1 MAKTLN
7 LKPNRIKNNFTPNKN
22 IMTQAADT
30 ESKKVPTPS
39 NDLDTN
45 LLTHDGKVFIRWL
58 EISDANTMLRFQRDL
73 EVMRAHSAK
82 VVQLAQR
89 IEQAVTPNEKDVL
102 MKARDTEL
110 HNYRKNDTEFELVY
124 KTKTDDWILRPH
136 FLQNTKIRLL
146 SPITDEIIDK
156 LRKGPD
162 FKESEIVA
170 RGNQKL
176 VLLSTVEG
184 DQIPL
189 LERNLRIVHA
199 QQTSLIQLR
208 AAEQTAANADA
219 KKRVQDEIEKVTKSL
234 QTNAELMLKTYGIF
248 TNDIVIENLGGI
260 LWVAL
265 LEEELKRYIEKRQ
278 SSKGASAGAV
288 AATAAPK
295 AEAVKAEAPKPK
307 KA

>member
-1 MAKTLN
+1 
-7 LKPNRIKNNFTPNKN
+7 
-22 IMTQAADT
+22 MTQATDT
-30 ESKKVPTPS
+30 ESKKTPAAS
-39 NDLDTN
+39 TEVDTN
-45 LLTHDGKVFIRWL
+45 LLTHENKVFIRWL

-73 EVMRAHSAK
+73 EVMRNHSAK
-82 VVQLAQR
+82 VIQLAQR
-89 IEQAVTPNEKDVL
+89 IEQAVTPTEKDVL
-102 MKARDTEL
+102 TKARDTEL
-110 HNYRKNDTEFELVY
+110 QNYRKNDAEFELVY

-136 FLQNTKIRLL
+136 FIQNTKIRLL
-146 SPITDEIIDK
+146 SPVTDEIIDK

-176 VLLSTVEG
+176 VVLSTVEG

-208 AAEQTAANADA
+208 AAEQTATEADA

-265 LEEELKRYIEKRQ
+265 LEEELKRYIEKRE
-278 SSKGASAGAV
+278 GAKSGAAV
-288 AATAAPK
+288 AASTAPK
-295 AEAVKAEAPKPK
+295 IEAAKPEAPKPK
-307 KA
+307 KV

>member
-1 MAKTLN
+1 
-7 LKPNRIKNNFTPNKN
+7 
-22 IMTQAADT
+22 MTQSTDT
-30 ESKKVPTPS
+30 ESKKTPAAS
-39 NDLDTN
+39 SEVDTN

-58 EISDANTMLRFQRDL
+58 EISEANTMLRFQRDL
-73 EVMRAHSAK
+73 EVMRNHSAK
-82 VVQLAQR
+82 VIQLAQR

-102 MKARDTEL
+102 TKARDTEL
-110 HNYRKNDTEFELVY
+110 QNYRKNDAEFELVY

-146 SPITDEIIDK
+146 SPVTDDIIDK

-162 FKESEIVA
+162 FKESDIVA

-176 VLLSTVEG
+176 ILLSTVEG

-208 AAEQTAANADA
+208 AAEQTAADADA
-219 KKRVQDEIEKVTKSL
+219 KKRVVDEIEKVTKSL

-265 LEEELKRYIEKRQ
+265 LEEELKRYLEKRE
-278 SSKGASAGAV
+278 STKTAKP
-288 AATAAPK
+288 ATAAPAATAPVTPK
-295 AEAVKAEAPKPK
+295 FEAVKPEAPKAK
-307 KA
+307 KV

>member
-1 MAKTLN
+1 
-7 LKPNRIKNNFTPNKN
+7 
-22 IMTQAADT
+22 MTQSTDT
-30 ESKKVPTPS
+30 ESKKALVASPEV
-39 NDLDTN
+39 DTN
-45 LLTHDGKVFIRWL
+45 LLTHDNKVFIRWL
-58 EISDANTMLRFQRDL
+58 EISEASTMQRFQRDL
-73 EVMRAHSAK
+73 EVMRNHSAR

-102 MKARDTEL
+102 SKARDTEL
-110 HNYRKNDTEFELVY
+110 QNYRKNDAEFELVY

-146 SPITDEIIDK
+146 SPVTDDIIDK

-162 FKESEIVA
+162 FKESDIVA

-176 VLLSTVEG
+176 IMLSTVEG

-189 LERNLRIVHA
+189 LERNLRIVQA

-208 AAEQTAANADA
+208 ASEQTAADADA
-219 KKRVQDEIEKVTKSL
+219 KKRVVDEIEKVTKSL

-248 TNDIVIENLGGI
+248 TNDIVVENLGGI

-265 LEEELKRYIEKRQ
+265 LEEELKRYVEKRE
-278 SSKGASAGAV
+278 SSKGAKP
-288 AATAAPK
+288 AAAAAAPAPIAPK
-295 AEAVKAEAPKPK
+295 FETVKTEAPKPK

>member
-1 MAKTLN
+1 MSQIT
-7 LKPNRIKNNFTPNKN
+7 
-22 IMTQAADT
+22 DT
-30 ESKKVPTPS
+30 ESKKTPVAS
-39 NDLDTN
+39 PEVDTN
-45 LLTHDGKVFIRWL
+45 LLTHDNKVFIRWL
-58 EISDANTMLRFQRDL
+58 EISEANTMLRFQRDL
-73 EVMRAHSAK
+73 EVMRNHSAK

-102 MKARDTEL
+102 TKARDTEL
-110 HNYRKNDTEFELVY
+110 QNYRKNDAEFELVY

-146 SPITDEIIDK
+146 SPISDDIIDK

-162 FKESEIVA
+162 FKESDIVA

-176 VLLSTVEG
+176 ILLSTVEG

-189 LERNLRIVHA
+189 LERNLRIVQA

-208 AAEQTAANADA
+208 AAEQTAADADA
-219 KKRVQDEIEKVTKSL
+219 KKRVVDEIEKVTKSL

-248 TNDIVIENLGGI
+248 TNDIVVENLGGI

-265 LEEELKRYIEKRQ
+265 LEEELKRYVEKRE
-278 SSKGASAGAV
+278 SSKGTKPAA
-288 AATAAPK
+288 AATPAAPAAIAPK
-295 AEAVKAEAPKPK
+295 FETVKTEAPKPK

>member
-1 MAKTLN
+1 
-7 LKPNRIKNNFTPNKN
+7 
-22 IMTQAADT
+22 MTQITDT
-30 ESKKVPTPS
+30 ESKKTPVAS
-39 NDLDTN
+39 SEVDTN
-45 LLTHDGKVFIRWL
+45 LLTHDNKVFIRWL
-58 EISDANTMLRFQRDL
+58 EISEANTMLRFQRDL
-73 EVMRAHSAK
+73 EVMRNHSAK
-82 VVQLAQR
+82 VIQLAQR

-102 MKARDTEL
+102 TKARDTEL
-110 HNYRKNDTEFELVY
+110 QNYRKNDAEFEMVY

-146 SPITDEIIDK
+146 SPVTDDIIDK

-162 FKESEIVA
+162 FKESDIVA

-176 VLLSTVEG
+176 ILLSTVEG

-208 AAEQTAANADA
+208 AAEQTAADADA
-219 KKRVQDEIEKVTKSL
+219 KKRVVDEIEKVTKSL

-265 LEEELKRYIEKRQ
+265 LEEELKRYVEKRE
-278 SSKGASAGAV
+278 SSKGAKPAI
-288 AATAAPK
+288 AATPAAPAPIAPK
-295 AEAVKAEAPKPK
+295 FEAVKPEAPKPK
-307 KA
+307 KV

>member
-1 MAKTLN
+1 
-7 LKPNRIKNNFTPNKN
+7 
-22 IMTQAADT
+22 MTQSTDT
-30 ESKKVPTPS
+30 ESKKTPATS
-39 NDLDTN
+39 SEVDTN
-45 LLTHDGKVFIRWL
+45 LLTHENKVFIRWL

-73 EVMRAHSAK
+73 EVMRAHSAR
-82 VVQLAQR
+82 VIQLAQR

-102 MKARDTEL
+102 TKSRDTEL
-110 HNYRKNDTEFELVY
+110 QNYRKNDAEFELVY

-146 SPITDEIIDK
+146 SPVTDDIIDK

-162 FKESEIVA
+162 FKESDIVA

-176 VLLSTVEG
+176 ILLSTVEG

-208 AAEQTAANADA
+208 AAEQTAADADA
-219 KKRVQDEIEKVTKSL
+219 KKRVVDEIEKVTKSL

-265 LEEELKRYIEKRQ
+265 LEEELKRYLEKRE
-278 SSKGASAGAV
+278 SSKTAKPAAAAAP
-288 AATAAPK
+288 AATAPVTPKFEAVKPEAPK
-295 AEAVKAEAPKPK
+295 AK
-307 KA
+307 KV

>member
-1 MAKTLN
+1 
-7 LKPNRIKNNFTPNKN
+7 
-22 IMTQAADT
+22 MTQSTDT
-30 ESKKVPTPS
+30 ESKKTPATS
-39 NDLDTN
+39 SEVDTN
-45 LLTHDGKVFIRWL
+45 LLTHENKVFIRWL

-73 EVMRAHSAK
+73 EVMRNHSAK
-82 VVQLAQR
+82 VIQLAQR

-102 MKARDTEL
+102 TKARDTEL
-110 HNYRKNDTEFELVY
+110 QNYRKNDAEFEMVY

-146 SPITDEIIDK
+146 SPVTDDIIDK

-162 FKESEIVA
+162 FKESDIVA

-176 VLLSTVEG
+176 ILLSTVEG

-208 AAEQTAANADA
+208 AAEQTAADADA
-219 KKRVQDEIEKVTKSL
+219 KKRVVDEIEKVTKSL

-265 LEEELKRYIEKRQ
+265 LEEELKRYLEKRE
-278 SSKGASAGAV
+278 STKTAKP
-288 AATAAPK
+288 ATAAPAATAPVTPK
-295 AEAVKAEAPKPK
+295 FEAVKPEAPKAK
-307 KA
+307 KV

>member
-1 MAKTLN
+1 
-7 LKPNRIKNNFTPNKN
+7 
-22 IMTQAADT
+22 MTQITDT
-30 ESKKVPTPS
+30 ESKKTPVAS
-39 NDLDTN
+39 PEVDTN
-45 LLTHDGKVFIRWL
+45 LLTHDNKVFIRWL
-58 EISDANTMLRFQRDL
+58 EISEANTMLRFQRDL
-73 EVMRAHSAK
+73 EVMRNHSAK

-89 IEQAVTPNEKDVL
+89 IEQAVTPSEKDVL
-102 MKARDTEL
+102 TKARDTEL
-110 HNYRKNDTEFELVY
+110 QNYRKNDAEFELVY

-146 SPITDEIIDK
+146 SPVTDDIIDK

-162 FKESEIVA
+162 FKESDIVA

-176 VLLSTVEG
+176 ILLSTVEG

-189 LERNLRIVHA
+189 LERNLRIVQA

-208 AAEQTAANADA
+208 AAEQTAADADA
-219 KKRVQDEIEKVTKSL
+219 KKRVADEIEKVTKSL

-248 TNDIVIENLGGI
+248 TNDIVVENLGGI

-265 LEEELKRYIEKRQ
+265 LEEELKRYVEKRE
-278 SSKGASAGAV
+278 SSKGAKPATV
-288 AATAAPK
+288 APLAIAPK
-295 AEAVKAEAPKPK
+295 FEAVKTEAPKPK

>member
-1 MAKTLN
+1 
-7 LKPNRIKNNFTPNKN
+7 
-22 IMTQAADT
+22 MTQVTDT
-30 ESKKVPTPS
+30 ESKKTQAASTEV
-39 NDLDTN
+39 DTN
-45 LLTHDGKVFIRWL
+45 LLTHDSKVFIRWL
-58 EISDANTMLRFQRDL
+58 EISDVNTMQRFQRDL
-73 EVMRAHSAK
+73 EVMRAHSAR

-89 IEQAVTPNEKDVL
+89 IEQAVTPNEKEAL
-102 MKARDTEL
+102 IKARDNEL
-110 HNYRKNDTEFELVY
+110 QNYRKNDAEFELVY

-146 SPITDEIIDK
+146 SPVTDDIIDK
-156 LRKGPD
+156 LRKGPA
-162 FKESEIVA
+162 FKESDIVA

-208 AAEQTAANADA
+208 AAEKTAADADA
-219 KKRVQDEIEKVTKSL
+219 KKRVIDEIEKVTKSL

-248 TNDIVIENLGGI
+248 TNDIVVENLGGI

-265 LEEELKRYIEKRQ
+265 LEEELKRYVEKREG
-278 SSKGASAGAV
+278 SKTAKTTPV
-288 AATAAPK
+288 APVAPVVPAAIAPK
-295 AEAVKAEAPKPK
+295 FEAVKPDAPKTK

>member
-1 MAKTLN
+1 
-7 LKPNRIKNNFTPNKN
+7 
-22 IMTQAADT
+22 MTQITDT
-30 ESKKVPTPS
+30 ESKKTPVAAS
-39 NDLDTN
+39 EVDTN
-45 LLTHDGKVFIRWL
+45 LLTHDNKVFIRWL
-58 EISDANTMLRFQRDL
+58 EISEANTMLRFQRDL
-73 EVMRAHSAK
+73 EVMRNHSAK
-82 VVQLAQR
+82 VIQLAQR

-102 MKARDTEL
+102 TKARDTEL
-110 HNYRKNDTEFELVY
+110 QNYRKNDAEFELVY

-146 SPITDEIIDK
+146 SPISDDIIDK

-162 FKESEIVA
+162 FKESDIVA

-176 VLLSTVEG
+176 ILLSTVEG

-189 LERNLRIVHA
+189 LERNLRIVQA

-208 AAEQTAANADA
+208 AAEQTAADADA
-219 KKRVQDEIEKVTKSL
+219 KKRVVDEVEKVTKSL

-248 TNDIVIENLGGI
+248 TNDIVVENLGGI

-265 LEEELKRYIEKRQ
+265 LEEELKRYVEKRE
-278 SSKGASAGAV
+278 SSKGTKPV
-288 AATAAPK
+288 AAATPTAPAAIAPK
-295 AEAVKAEAPKPK
+295 FEAVKTEAPKPK

>member
-1 MAKTLN
+1 
-7 LKPNRIKNNFTPNKN
+7 
-22 IMTQAADT
+22 MTQITDT
-30 ESKKVPTPS
+30 ESKKTPVAS
-39 NDLDTN
+39 SEVDTN
-45 LLTHDGKVFIRWL
+45 LLTHDNKVFIRWL
-58 EISDANTMLRFQRDL
+58 EISEANTMLRFQRDL
-73 EVMRAHSAK
+73 EVMRNHSAK
-82 VVQLAQR
+82 VIQLAQR

-102 MKARDTEL
+102 TKSRDTEL
-110 HNYRKNDTEFELVY
+110 QNYRKNDAEFELIY

-146 SPITDEIIDK
+146 SPVTDDIIDK

-162 FKESEIVA
+162 FKESDIVA

-176 VLLSTVEG
+176 ILLSTVEG

-208 AAEQTAANADA
+208 AAEQTAADADA
-219 KKRVQDEIEKVTKSL
+219 KKRVVDEIDKVTKSL

-248 TNDIVIENLGGI
+248 TNDIVVENLGGI

-265 LEEELKRYIEKRQ
+265 LEEELKRYVEKREA
-278 SSKGASAGAV
+278 SKGAKPAI
-288 AATAAPK
+288 AATPSAPAPVAPK
-295 AEAVKAEAPKPK
+295 FEAVKPEAPKPK
-307 KA
+307 KV

>member
-1 MAKTLN
+1 
-7 LKPNRIKNNFTPNKN
+7 
-22 IMTQAADT
+22 MTQSTDT
-30 ESKKVPTPS
+30 ESKKTPATS
-39 NDLDTN
+39 SEVDTN
-45 LLTHDGKVFIRWL
+45 LLTHENKVFIRWL

-73 EVMRAHSAK
+73 EVMRNHSAK
-82 VVQLAQR
+82 VIQLAQR

-102 MKARDTEL
+102 TKARDTEL
-110 HNYRKNDTEFELVY
+110 QNYRKNDAEFELVY

-146 SPITDEIIDK
+146 SPVTDDIIDK

-162 FKESEIVA
+162 FKESDIVA

-176 VLLSTVEG
+176 ILLSTVEG

-208 AAEQTAANADA
+208 AAEQTAADADA
-219 KKRVQDEIEKVTKSL
+219 KKRVVDEIEKVTKSL

-265 LEEELKRYIEKRQ
+265 LEEELKRYLEKRE
-278 SSKGASAGAV
+278 SSKTAKP
-288 AATAAPK
+288 ATAAPAATAPVTPK
-295 AEAVKAEAPKPK
+295 FEAVKPEAPKAK
-307 KA
+307 KV

>member
-1 MAKTLN
+1 
-7 LKPNRIKNNFTPNKN
+7 
-22 IMTQAADT
+22 MTQSTDT
-30 ESKKVPTPS
+30 ESKKTPAAS
-39 NDLDTN
+39 SEVDTN
-45 LLTHDGKVFIRWL
+45 LLTHDNKVFIRWL
-58 EISDANTMLRFQRDL
+58 EISEANTMLRFQRDL
-73 EVMRAHSAK
+73 EVMRVHSAR

-89 IEQAVTPNEKDVL
+89 IEQAVTATEKDAL
-102 MKARDTEL
+102 SKARDTEL
-110 HNYRKNDTEFELVY
+110 QAYRKNDAEFELVY

-146 SPITDEIIDK
+146 SPVTDDIIDK

-162 FKESEIVA
+162 FKESDIVA

-176 VLLSTVEG
+176 ILLSTVEG

-199 QQTSLIQLR
+199 QQTSLVQLR
-208 AAEQTAANADA
+208 AAEQTAADLDS
-219 KKRVQDEIEKVTKSL
+219 KKRVRDEIEKVTKSL

-248 TNDIVIENLGGI
+248 TNDIVVENLGGI

-265 LEEELKRYIEKRQ
+265 LEEELKRYVEKREI
-278 SSKGASAGAV
+278 SKAAKPV
-288 AATAAPK
+288 AAAPAIPAPIAPKFEAVKPEAPK
-295 AEAVKAEAPKPK
+295 AK

>member
-1 MAKTLN
+1 
-7 LKPNRIKNNFTPNKN
+7 
-22 IMTQAADT
+22 MTQITDT
-30 ESKKVPTPS
+30 ESKKTPVAAS
-39 NDLDTN
+39 EVDTN
-45 LLTHDGKVFIRWL
+45 LLTHDNKVFIRWL
-58 EISDANTMLRFQRDL
+58 EISEANTMLRFQRDL
-73 EVMRAHSAK
+73 EVMRNHSAK

-102 MKARDTEL
+102 TKARDTEL
-110 HNYRKNDTEFELVY
+110 QNYRKNDAEFELVY

-146 SPITDEIIDK
+146 SPISDDIIDK

-162 FKESEIVA
+162 FKESDIVA

-176 VLLSTVEG
+176 ILLSTVEG

-189 LERNLRIVHA
+189 LERNLRIVQA

-208 AAEQTAANADA
+208 AAEQTAADADA
-219 KKRVQDEIEKVTKSL
+219 KKRVVDEIEKVTKSL

-248 TNDIVIENLGGI
+248 TNDIVVENLGGI

-265 LEEELKRYIEKRQ
+265 LEEELKRYVEKRE
-278 SSKGASAGAV
+278 SSKGAKP
-288 AATAAPK
+288 AAAAAPAPIAPK
-295 AEAVKAEAPKPK
+295 FETVKTEAPKPK

>member
-1 MAKTLN
+1 
-7 LKPNRIKNNFTPNKN
+7 
-22 IMTQAADT
+22 MTQSTDT
-30 ESKKVPTPS
+30 ESKKTPATS
-39 NDLDTN
+39 SEVDTN
-45 LLTHDGKVFIRWL
+45 LLTHENKVFIRWL

-73 EVMRAHSAK
+73 EVMRNHSAK
-82 VVQLAQR
+82 VIQLAQR

-102 MKARDTEL
+102 TKARDTEL
-110 HNYRKNDTEFELVY
+110 QNYRKNDAEFEMVY

-146 SPITDEIIDK
+146 SPVTDDIIDK

-162 FKESEIVA
+162 FKESDIVA

-176 VLLSTVEG
+176 ILLSTVEG

-208 AAEQTAANADA
+208 AAEQTAADADA
-219 KKRVQDEIEKVTKSL
+219 KKRVVDEIEKVTKSL

-265 LEEELKRYIEKRQ
+265 LEEELKRYLEKRE
-278 SSKGASAGAV
+278 SGKTAKP
-288 AATAAPK
+288 ATAAPAATAPVTPK
-295 AEAVKAEAPKPK
+295 FEAVKPEVPKAK
-307 KA
+307 KV

>member
-1 MAKTLN
+1 
-7 LKPNRIKNNFTPNKN
+7 
-22 IMTQAADT
+22 MTQATDT
-30 ESKKVPTPS
+30 ESKKAPTPS
-39 NDLDTN
+39 TEVDTN
-45 LLTHDGKVFIRWL
+45 LLTHDSKVFIRWL
-58 EISDANTMLRFQRDL
+58 EISEVNTMQRFQRDL

-82 VVQLAQR
+82 IVQLAQR
-89 IEQAVTPNEKDVL
+89 IEQAVTPNEKDAL
-102 MKARDTEL
+102 TKARDTEL
-110 HNYRKNDTEFELVY
+110 QNYRKNDAEFELVY

-146 SPITDEIIDK
+146 SPVTDDVIEK
-156 LRKGPD
+156 LRKGPE
-162 FKESEIVA
+162 FKESDIIA

-176 VLLSTVEG
+176 ILLSTVEG

-208 AAEQTAANADA
+208 AAEQTAADADA
-219 KKRVQDEIEKVTKSL
+219 KKRVVDEIEKVTKSL

-265 LEEELKRYIEKRQ
+265 LEEELKRYIEKRE
-278 SSKGASAGAV
+278 GAK
-288 AATAAPK
+288 ATNSPAPK
-295 AEAVKAEAPKPK
+295 FEVPKTEVPKPK

>member
-1 MAKTLN
+1 
-7 LKPNRIKNNFTPNKN
+7 
-22 IMTQAADT
+22 MTQSTDT
-30 ESKKVPTPS
+30 ESKKTLAASTEV
-39 NDLDTN
+39 DTN
-45 LLTHDGKVFIRWL
+45 LLTHENKVFIRWL
-58 EISDANTMLRFQRDL
+58 EISDANTMQRFQRDL
-73 EVMRAHSAK
+73 EVMRAHSTR
-82 VVQLAQR
+82 VIQLAQR

-102 MKARDTEL
+102 TKSRDAEL
-110 HNYRKNDTEFELVY
+110 QNYRKNDAEFELVY

-146 SPITDEIIDK
+146 SPVTDEIIDK
-156 LRKGPD
+156 LRKGPG
-162 FKESEIVA
+162 FKESDIVA

-176 VLLSTVEG
+176 ILLSTVEG

-208 AAEQTAANADA
+208 AAEQTAADADA
-219 KKRVQDEIEKVTKSL
+219 KKRVADEIEKVTKSL

-265 LEEELKRYIEKRQ
+265 LEEELKRYLEKRE
-278 SSKGASAGAV
+278 SNKAV
-288 AATAAPK
+288 KPAAAAAPAAIAPKFEAVKTEAPK
-295 AEAVKAEAPKPK
+295 AK

>member
-1 MAKTLN
+1 
-7 LKPNRIKNNFTPNKN
+7 
-22 IMTQAADT
+22 MTQITDT
-30 ESKKVPTPS
+30 ESKKTPVAAS
-39 NDLDTN
+39 EVDTN
-45 LLTHDGKVFIRWL
+45 LLTHDNKVFIRWL
-58 EISDANTMLRFQRDL
+58 EISEANTMLRFQRDL
-73 EVMRAHSAK
+73 EVMRNHSAK

-102 MKARDTEL
+102 TKARDTEL
-110 HNYRKNDTEFELVY
+110 QNYRKNDAEFELVY

-146 SPITDEIIDK
+146 SPISDEIIDK

-162 FKESEIVA
+162 FKESDIVA

-176 VLLSTVEG
+176 ILLSTVEG

-189 LERNLRIVHA
+189 LERNLRIVQA

-208 AAEQTAANADA
+208 AAEQTAADADA
-219 KKRVQDEIEKVTKSL
+219 KKRVVDEIEKVTKSL

-248 TNDIVIENLGGI
+248 TNDIVVENLGGI

-265 LEEELKRYIEKRQ
+265 LEEELKRYVEKRE
-278 SSKGASAGAV
+278 SSKGTKPVV
-288 AATAAPK
+288 AATPAAPAVIAPKFEAVKTEAPK
-295 AEAVKAEAPKPK
+295 AK
-307 KA
+307 KV

>member
-1 MAKTLN
+1 
-7 LKPNRIKNNFTPNKN
+7 
-22 IMTQAADT
+22 MTQSTDT
-30 ESKKVPTPS
+30 ESKKSPAASTEV
-39 NDLDTN
+39 DTN
-45 LLTHDGKVFIRWL
+45 LLTHDNKVFIRWL
-58 EISDANTMLRFQRDL
+58 EITEANTMLRFQRDL
-73 EVMRAHSAK
+73 EVMRNHSAK
-82 VVQLAQR
+82 VLQLAQR

-102 MKARDTEL
+102 TKARDTEL
-110 HNYRKNDTEFELVY
+110 QNYRKNDAEFELVY

-146 SPITDEIIDK
+146 SPVTDDIIAQ

-162 FKESEIVA
+162 FKESDIVA

-176 VLLSTVEG
+176 ILLSTVEG

-199 QQTSLIQLR
+199 QQNSLIQLR
-208 AAEQTAANADA
+208 AAEKTAADAEA

-248 TNDIVIENLGGI
+248 TNDIVVENLGGI

-265 LEEELKRYIEKRQ
+265 LEEELKRYVEKRE
-278 SSKGASAGAV
+278 SSKGAKP
-288 AATAAPK
+288 ATAATPAPAPIAPK
-295 AEAVKAEAPKPK
+295 FEAVKPEAPKVK